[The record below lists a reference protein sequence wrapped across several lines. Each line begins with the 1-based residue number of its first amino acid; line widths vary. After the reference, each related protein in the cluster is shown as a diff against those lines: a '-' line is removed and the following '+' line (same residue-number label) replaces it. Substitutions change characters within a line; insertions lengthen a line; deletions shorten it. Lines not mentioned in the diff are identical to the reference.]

1 VCVCVCVCV
10 CVYTGLSL
18 TEQSALFKALCG
30 QDKDSSRLSFSAL
43 FQGLIDTE
51 KIASEDLPDMLR
63 CRPAVQLFAAGHVL
77 KAIGG
82 SGGHKF

>member
-1 VCVCVCVCV
+1 MCMCVCV

-30 QDKDSSRLSFSAL
+30 QDSSRLSFSAL
-43 FQGLIDTE
+43 FQGLINTE

-82 SGGHKF
+82 SGGQKF